1 MDIIAE
7 IRRRHLVSG
16 ETISVIARSLNLSR
30 PTVRKHLR
38 STTAQVYQRQQQPAP
53 KLGQFQSTLEAW
65 LNTERHLP
73 RSQRRTAR
81 RLYEDLQVEGYRG
94 AYDSV
99 QRLVKQWKALKT
111 RPGAAQAFI
120 PLLFAPGEAC
130 QFDWSHEQA
139 EIAGVM
145 QTIKVAQFRLCHSRK
160 MFVVA
165 YPRETQEMVLDAHNR
180 AFAFFGGVPQRVIYD
195 NLKTAVDAILVG
207 KDRIFNRRFLAL
219 ANHYLFEPVACTPA
233 AGWEKGQVENQVGNI
248 REWLFTPLARFASF
262 ADLNHWLATRCQE
275 LAQRKHPTERSRSI
289 AECFVQEQAHLRVI
303 DAPFDGYVEQ
313 MRSVSSTCLVRVDR
327 NQYSVPAQW
336 AGKVT
341 SVRCTAD
348 EIRIV
353 ADDQLIARHARRFG
367 RDQLV
372 YDPWHYLAVLDKKP
386 GALRNGAPFVTWDL
400 PEPIKQV
407 REYLLKQSRGDRAF
421 VDLLLLARDVGLEAL
436 QVACELA
443 LESGVI
449 NGSHVNELRLYLS
462 STSRRVDLARGPAI
476 AH

>member
-1 MDIIAE
+1 MA
-7 IRRRHLVSG
+7 V
-16 ETISVIARSLNLSR
+16 
-30 PTVRKHLR
+30 
-38 STTAQVYQRQQQPAP
+38 
-53 KLGQFQSTLEAW
+53 
-65 LNTERHLP
+65 
-73 RSQRRTAR
+73 
-81 RLYEDLQVEGYRG
+81 
-94 AYDSV
+94 
-99 QRLVKQWKALKT
+99 
-111 RPGAAQAFI
+111 
-120 PLLFAPGEAC
+120 
-130 QFDWSHEQA
+130 
-139 EIAGVM
+139 
-145 QTIKVAQFRLCHSRK
+145 HS
-160 MFVVA
+160 
-165 YPRETQEMVLDAHNR
+165 
-180 AFAFFGGVPQRVIYD
+180 
-195 NLKTAVDAILVG
+195 
-207 KDRIFNRRFLAL
+207 
-219 ANHYLFEPVACTPA
+219 
-233 AGWEKGQVENQVGNI
+233 
-248 REWLFTPLARFASF
+248 LARFASF

-449 NGSHVNELRLYLS
+449 NGSHVMNELRRLTSVARPVELTLPEALQLRIEPLLIASAMSNCEVLS
-462 STSRRVDLARGPAI
+462 MPTDRISELKNLHLHGMASALQELLAEASRRPARPELWLDRLIEAEQADRQSAPFELSAQSGSLPNPP
-476 AH
+476 